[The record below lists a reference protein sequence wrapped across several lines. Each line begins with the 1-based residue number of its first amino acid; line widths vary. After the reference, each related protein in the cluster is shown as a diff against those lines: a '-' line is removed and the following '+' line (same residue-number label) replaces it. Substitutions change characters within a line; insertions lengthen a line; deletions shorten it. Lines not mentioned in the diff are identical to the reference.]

1 MRHIRGTARL
11 LLAVFV
17 AILVPSA
24 AHAGPAY
31 AIRGARI
38 VPVKGAVI
46 EKGNI
51 VMRDGVIVA
60 VGANAAIPADA
71 IVIDGTGLHVY
82 PGLVD
87 AYTNFG
93 VPRPRPQGQQQQA
106 ALPAGIP
113 EQFAQ
118 FFGPQQQPG
127 GQRGVWEPDQTN
139 DPSNFLS
146 PPPRGVTPEA
156 VVARDLEP
164 GSEALAMRGVGVT
177 TVLSAPLAGILRGQS
192 AVVNLGDGQP
202 GSLVIRTPFAM
213 HAALTAGG
221 AGGGGGGGYPGS
233 QMGAIAAFRQMLL
246 DAQWYAARKAQWERR
261 NGQGIPRPE
270 YSASAEALQEVIA
283 GRQPVVFSV
292 TQWNDVLKVLR
303 LAEEFKLRAIV
314 ETNANAVRVAPQLKA
329 AGVPV
334 ILSLN
339 FRVPA
344 GGGGGGFGGFG
355 QQEPD
360 EEEQREREQEAQ
372 RAAAELSK
380 AGVSVVFS
388 SAGINNYPEF
398 VASARTAAEHMGKD
412 AALEA
417 LTIRAAELLGVGN
430 SLGSLE
436 AGKIANVIVTT
447 GHPLD
452 QGSLLRH
459 IFVDG
464 QPVRF
469 RAPDPPRPAAGQQQQ
484 QQQRR
489 PGGGQRPPGEDGGS
503 PKEVRP

>member
-1 MRHIRGTARL
+1 MRHIRGTTRL
-11 LLAVFV
+11 MLAVFV
-17 AILVPSA
+17 LLVPSA

-38 VPVKGAVI
+38 VPVKGPVI

-60 VGANAAIPADA
+60 VGADATIPADA
-71 IVIDGTGLHVY
+71 IVIDGAGLHVY

-106 ALPAGIP
+106 ALPAGLP
-113 EQFAQ
+113 PQLAQ
-118 FFGPQQQPG
+118 FLGPQAQAG

-139 DPSNFLS
+139 DPSNYLS
-146 PPPRGVTPEA
+146 PPPRGVTPEM
-156 VVARDLEP
+156 VVARELEP
-164 GSEALAMRGVGVT
+164 GNEALAMRGVGVT
-177 TVLSAPLAGILRGQS
+177 SVLSAPLAGILRGQS
-192 AVVNLGDGQP
+192 AVVSLGDGEP

-213 HAALTAGG
+213 HAALT

-233 QMGAIAAFRQMLL
+233 QMGAIAAFRQTLL
-246 DAQWYAARKAQWERR
+246 DAQWYAARKAQWEQR
-261 NGQGIPRPE
+261 NGQGVPRPP
-270 YSASAEALQEVIA
+270 YSASSEALQDVIA
-283 GRQPVVFSV
+283 GRQTVVFSV

-303 LAEEFKLRAIV
+303 LAEEFKLRVIV
-314 ETNANAVRVAPQLKA
+314 ETNANAVRVAPQLKQ

-339 FRVPA
+339 FRVPT
-344 GGGGGGFGGFG
+344 GGGGGFGGFG
-355 QQEPD
+355 QQQPD
-360 EEEQREREQEAQ
+360 EDEQREREQEAQ
-372 RAAAELSK
+372 RAAAELAK
-380 AGVSVVFS
+380 AGVNVVFS
-388 SAGINNYPEF
+388 SVGLGSYPEF
-398 VASARTAAEHMGKD
+398 VTNARTAAEHLGKD
-412 AALEA
+412 VALEA
-417 LTIRAAELLGVGN
+417 LTIRAAELFGLSN

-452 QGSLLRH
+452 QGSQLRH
-459 IFVDG
+459 VFVDG

-469 RAPDPPRPAAGQQQQ
+469 RAPDPPRPAPGQQQ

-489 PGGGQRPPGEDGGS
+489 RPGGQRPPGEDGGS
-503 PKEVRP
+503 QKEVRP